1 MLPILTGEGVIKG
14 IVFWEF
20 PGLGVSPRGKN
31 PKLFVK
37 RERKFFISFALS
49 SIVKKSPCCP
59 VLLESQSYVY

>member
-37 RERKFFISFALS
+37 RDE
-49 SIVKKSPCCP
+49 KKVFHQFGVVQYC
-59 VLLESQSYVY
+59 